1 MGLAPGEADEW
12 LPATRGEA
20 NFILRNDEAAFD
32 AYRQFVEAN
41 SGDPWKVGSAY
52 LNART
57 IAKEYGDRG
66 LARKL
71 GEIFGDPNP

>member
-1 MGLAPGEADEW
+1 MAAGDEG
-12 LPATRGEA
+12 RGQPHPPERRSR
-20 NFILRNDEAAFD
+20 LD